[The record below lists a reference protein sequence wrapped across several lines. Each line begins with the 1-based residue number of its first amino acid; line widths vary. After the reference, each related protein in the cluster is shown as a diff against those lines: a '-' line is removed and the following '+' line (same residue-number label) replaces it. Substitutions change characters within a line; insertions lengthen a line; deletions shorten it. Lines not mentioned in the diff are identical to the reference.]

1 MWNEHLASRIDR
13 ELYTDDRLGDQNQS
27 DQDQGD
33 QDQGEQDQQNN
44 QENYFDNHDV
54 LGDSKD
60 GFDDL
65 VYNFDENYVNLD
77 DHVLDALHQLDGVN
91 VVRLQVLQEGAQGPL
106 VSLKRHF
113 L

>member
-13 ELYTDDRLGDQNQS
+13 ELYTDDRLGDQDQS
-27 DQDQGD
+27 
-33 QDQGEQDQQNN
+33 EQDQQNY
-44 QENYFDNHDV
+44 QDYYFDNHNA

-65 VYNFDENYVNLD
+65 AYNFDENYVNLD

>member
-13 ELYTDDRLGDQNQS
+13 ELYTDDRLGDQ
-27 DQDQGD
+27 DQD
-33 QDQGEQDQQNN
+33 EQDQQNN

-106 VSLKRHF
+106 VSLKRQF

>member
-13 ELYTDDRLGDQNQS
+13 ELYTDDRLGDQDQS
-27 DQDQGD
+27 
-33 QDQGEQDQQNN
+33 EQDQQKN
-44 QENYFDNHDV
+44 QEYYFDNHDV

-65 VYNFDENYVNLD
+65 AYNFDENYVNLD

>member
-13 ELYTDDRLGDQNQS
+13 ELYTDDRLG
-27 DQDQGD
+27 
-33 QDQGEQDQQNN
+33 EQDQQNY
-44 QENYFDNHDV
+44 QEYYFDNHDV

-106 VSLKRHF
+106 VSLKRQF